1 MAPSLRQV
9 KHQGNDDMLRER
21 FDSIFRRN
29 MIELDAP
36 SKEYKRR
43 DQKRQVKFKNRRGVQ
58 FGGTVSASLASENAK
73 LKQNNRDKESKQ
85 FLQNDMI
92 LI

>member
-1 MAPSLRQV
+1 
-9 KHQGNDDMLRER
+9 MLRER
-21 FDSIFRRN
+21 YDSIFRRN
-29 MIELDAP
+29 MVELDAP

-43 DQKRQVKFKNRRGVQ
+43 DQKRQVKFKNRRGPA
-58 FGGTVSASLASENAK
+58 FGGTMSAGLAAENAK
-73 LKQNNRDKESKQ
+73 LKQNNKDKESRQ